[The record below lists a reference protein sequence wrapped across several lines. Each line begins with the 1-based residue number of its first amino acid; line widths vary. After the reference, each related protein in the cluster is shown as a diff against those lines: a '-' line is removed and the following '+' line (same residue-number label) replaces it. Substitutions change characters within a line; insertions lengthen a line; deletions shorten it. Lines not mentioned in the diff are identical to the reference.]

1 MVQHL
6 LPHRSGT
13 PAATPETTSS
23 GRIVIQAWLASR
35 GMIFGVA
42 LALAVAQHRTLTDMV
57 SNWDVQHFA
66 NLAAGGYSA
75 EPDGTLMAFFPGW
88 PAILWLFGQLGVPI
102 AIAGVIIS
110 TACSA
115 VAAVALYRLGGRW
128 AAVAWLFAPTAVFT
142 VVPYTES
149 LFCAAAFWAWE
160 RARADRWL
168 AAALL
173 TALACTVRVSGLFL
187 VGALLVMIMTGMD
200 RAPRRGEEE
209 RGGMLFVPERR
220 RSRRAPKARSARS
233 EQSERSNQSGNPVA
247 LKLRRAALMLIPA
260 SLIMTFASYLY
271 VVTGT
276 WTAWYRAQST
286 GWVRQLTWPWD
297 SFLNTIPAIVPGAY
311 ADHPWWAAVF
321 RGEMI
326 SMAVG
331 IGVTIWC
338 IVVSLRARKSSDPRL
353 DRTMW
358 GEASWVGVQVLAFSM
373 SYWFFSVNRATLL
386 WFPLWIMLG
395 RWVAGPSD
403 DVRTS
408 RSRQLHHVLVG
419 CAFVVEIVLMLWWS
433 WLFFTG
439 HWAS

>member
-1 MVQHL
+1 MVQHV
-6 LPHRSGT
+6 LPQRTG
-13 PAATPETTSS
+13 AADALSETSS
-23 GRIVIQAWLASR
+23 PARIVVQAWLASR
-35 GMIFGVA
+35 GMIFTVA
-42 LALAVAQHRTLTDMV
+42 LVLAVVQHRTLPNMV
-57 SNWDVQHFA
+57 SNWDVQHFG
-66 NLAAGGYSA
+66 NLAAGGYLA

-88 PAILWLFGQLGVPI
+88 PTILWLFDQLGVPV
-102 AIAGVIIS
+102 AISGVIIS

-115 VAAVALYRLGGRW
+115 VAAAALYRLGGQW

-149 LFCAAAFWAWE
+149 LFCAVAFWAWE
-160 RARADRWL
+160 RARANRWL
-168 AAALL
+168 AATLF

-187 VGALLVMIMTGMD
+187 IGALLVMIITS
-200 RAPRRGEEE
+200 PT
-209 RGGMLFVPERR
+209 
-220 RSRRAPKARSARS
+220 SAAS
-233 EQSERSNQSGNPVA
+233 
-247 LKLRRAALMLIPA
+247 KLRRAALMLIPA
-260 SLIMTFASYLY
+260 AMIMAFATYLY
-271 VVTGT
+271 AVTGT

-297 SFLNTIPAIVPGAY
+297 SFLNTIPAILPGAY

-338 IVVSLRARKSSDPRL
+338 IVVSIRARRSRGRESGH
-353 DRTMW
+353 TMW
-358 GEASWVGVQVLAFSM
+358 GEASWVGVQVLAFSL

-386 WFPLWIMLG
+386 WFPLWIMIG
-395 RWVAGPSD
+395 RWVEGG
-403 DVRTS
+403 S
-408 RSRQLHHVLVG
+408 RPLHRVLVAA
-419 CAFVVEIVLMLWWS
+419 AFIVEIVLMLWWS